1 MTNGTAEQNRVALV
15 TGATSGIGH
24 ATALQLADDG
34 FTVFVHGRDAGRGEA
49 TVKEI
54 PGPDHP
60 ITIETSGQRFVV
72 RSGDRVVA
80 DSSAT
85 LTLREAAYPPVQ
97 YFPMADVDQA
107 LLRPSATSTY
117 CPFKGDAS
125 YYSVA
130 GPDGDVE
137 DAIWTYAEPY
147 PAVEAI
153 AGYLAFY
160 PHHVDISSPDP
171 LPA

>member
-1 MTNGTAEQNRVALV
+1 METRQ
-15 TGATSGIGH
+15 
-24 ATALQLADDG
+24 
-34 FTVFVHGRDAGRGEA
+34 
-49 TVKEI
+49 KMI

-60 ITIETSGQRFVV
+60 ITIETSGERFVV

-80 DSSAT
+80 DSTAT

-97 YFPMADVDQA
+97 YFPMADVDRT

-137 DAIWTYAEPY
+137 DAIWTYLEPY
-147 PAVEAI
+147 PAVQTI

-160 PHHVDISSPDP
+160 PDRVDISTSDP